1 MKAPQ
6 SKQALKCGAFLME
19 VLRQRGKQPFRFDL
33 YETVEIGIS
42 GERGYVKGCAEYLTA
57 SQQYLVHYKSADGRA
72 VEAWFGDEDLAKVEP
87 ADSSSG
93 FDGIKPTGRH
103 EANHPQA

>member
-1 MKAPQ
+1 M
-6 SKQALKCGAFLME
+6 SK
-19 VLRQRGKQPFRFDL
+19 GKQPFRFNL

-42 GERGYVKGCAEYLTA
+42 GERGYIKGRAEYLTA

-93 FDGIKPTGRH
+93 FDGIKPSGRH